1 MLVQAFGVDYP
12 FNPFMKFRLPPR
24 RDIFAMLISGA
35 VAAAS
40 ATAQAQAPSSE
51 QAANTALELMNSG
64 KLPEAAAAFEDVIKK
79 YPTSTL
85 IPDTQYRLANLYYI
99 MGEYDKCRSY
109 IDKITRPPSPEDIM
123 ELGFGLLPQMLAAK
137 ADKEKSDAARKTGYQ
152 NALKEYDA
160 FLQKYPNST
169 QVENIVYCRAL
180 AYFQISQYDKASET
194 LRDNLK
200 AFPKSETIHESQ
212 MLLAISEMTRGCL
225 LAQDTPGETNAK
237 ADAAFTEGEHL
248 LADIITRRPD
258 LGIVNDAQLHL
269 GELYANRALFAP
281 KEAQDALIEKSLAA
295 YRNLMP
301 KDSVLSAQEER
312 IKRLRDRRLAAL
324 QAKNIP
330 QMKALDGMVD
340 HEVEK
345 LAALKSKGDLSLTA
359 QIKVGQLFLQKGACD
374 EARLVFREM
383 QPYAQADDQKKTL
396 QYYLT
401 LSYAQQAPKLPVET
415 RPAFLQKAVAA
426 YDTFQQSYKGDEMA
440 ENLPFTIGSL
450 FLSTNP
456 SKALEYYQDQIKIY
470 PKGRLT
476 TDTLLMQARAL
487 VALKQFDKAL
497 ATFQNFLK
505 ENPKREVAADAQL
518 GVADI
523 LRENGRVDEALGE
536 YTKIAATYKGLPQ
549 AEIAAFFVPK
559 LQLDKGVNDAAITG
573 FTEFL
578 KNFPKSEQGSM
589 AKYSLAQ
596 AYGRKAD
603 LANAMRLF
611 KEVASEYP
619 KSEAA
624 PYAYFEQL
632 ALLQGADKAEA
643 RTALMREFLQHYPES
658 DKVYYAYNSLA
669 QDRMAAKQPTEAIAL
684 YSEMAQKHPSDPLSA
699 LALFNVTALWTQQA
713 NALGQFY
720 GLNEAQRAEWTKA
733 IENSMAAAE
742 KLITSF
748 PENEQLPNALQYV
761 VLNQKLL
768 ASAKLKTDD
777 DIATYFKTQADK
789 FNDKPQVRSKIL
801 FTLASL
807 TYEKDKAKALEQ
819 MKAAYSP
826 TLVYAPAD
834 LDLYGN
840 ALINTGSLPDAAAV
854 FKKLASDY
862 PVPDPAHPET
872 APAQIQQAQGI
883 ALFGQAKVLQKQGN
897 TADAAEKFET
907 FKRLYPNFS
916 PAKVLEANYVI
927 ALAAHE
933 AKQDDKAGP
942 LLIQI
947 FRTPAAAI
955 DLRANAMLLHAKIQE
970 EKNELAP
977 AIDENLKI
985 AMFFDSVPAVAAEG
999 LWRGAQLLEK
1009 QAANLPQSSLNPKDP
1024 TKPGQLQKALKAYK
1038 DLVGKYP
1045 DSPHIA
1051 EAKGRI
1057 SALEPK

>member
-1 MLVQAFGVDYP
+1 
-12 FNPFMKFRLPPR
+12 MKFRLPPR
-24 RDIFAMLISGA
+24 RDLFAMLVSGA
-35 VAAAS
+35 MIASSAAL
-40 ATAQAQAPSSE
+40 QAQAPTSE
-51 QAANTALELMNSG
+51 AAANAAQELMNSG

-85 IPDTQYRLANLYYI
+85 VPDTQYRLANLYNI
-99 MGEYDKCRSY
+99 LGEYDKCRSL
-109 IDKITRPPSPEDIM
+109 IDKITRPPSPDDIV

-137 ADKEKSDAARKTGYQ
+137 AEKEKTDAARKAGYES
-152 NALKEYDA
+152 ALKEYDA
-160 FLQKYPNST
+160 FLQKYPAST
-169 QVENIVYCRAL
+169 QVENIVYSRAL
-180 AYFQISQYDKASET
+180 AYFQIAQYDKASET

-225 LAQDTPGETNAK
+225 LAQATPGEANPQ
-237 ADAAFTEGEHL
+237 ADTAFTEGERL

-281 KEAQDALIEKSLAA
+281 TEAQAALFEKALHA

-301 KDSVLSAQEER
+301 KEAVLAAQEER
-312 IKRLRDRRLAAL
+312 VKRLRDRRLAAL
-324 QAKNIP
+324 QAKNIA
-330 QMKALDGMVD
+330 QMKVLDGMAD

-345 LAALKSKGDLSLTA
+345 LAALKAKGDLSLTA
-359 QIKVGQLFLQKGACD
+359 QIKVGQLFLQNGACD

-383 QPYAQADDQKKTL
+383 QPFAQADDQKKTL

-401 LSYAQQAPKLPVET
+401 LSYAQQAPRLPAET
-415 RPAFLQKAVAA
+415 RPAFLQKAVAS
-426 YDTFQQSYKGDEMA
+426 YDTFQQAYKGDELA
-440 ENLPFTIGSL
+440 ENLPYTIGSL
-450 FLSTNP
+450 FLATNP
-456 SKALEYYQDQIKIY
+456 SKALHYYQEQIAIY

-476 TDTLLMQARAL
+476 TETLLMQARAL

-505 ENPKREVAADAQL
+505 ENPKRDVAAAAQL

-523 LRENGRVDEALGE
+523 LRENGRVDEALSE
-536 YTKIAATYKGLPQ
+536 YGKIATAYKGLPQ
-549 AEIAAFFVPK
+549 AEIASFFVPK
-559 LQLDKGVNDAAITG
+559 LQLDKGANELAING

-596 AYGRKAD
+596 GYGRKGD
-603 LANAMRLF
+603 PANAMRLF
-611 KEVASEYP
+611 KEVATDYP

-643 RTALMREFLQHYPES
+643 RTALMREFLQRYPES

-669 QDRMAAKQPTEAIAL
+669 QDQLAAKQTPEAITI
-684 YSEMAQKHPSDPLSA
+684 YNEMVHKHSSDPLAA
-699 LALFNVTALWTQQA
+699 LALFNLTALWTGQA
-713 NALGQFY
+713 NALGQYY
-720 GLNEAQRAEWTKA
+720 GLNDTQRAVWTSA
-733 IENSMAAAE
+733 IDNSMAAAE
-742 KLITSF
+742 KLIASF
-748 PENEQLPNALQYV
+748 PGNEQLPNVLQYV

-768 ASAKLKTDD
+768 ANAKLKTDD
-777 DIATYFKTQADK
+777 DITAYFKAQADK
-789 FNDKPQVRSKIL
+789 ASEPQTRSKIL
-801 FTLASL
+801 FTLASF
-807 TYEKDKAKALEQ
+807 TYEKDKEKALEQ
-819 MKAAYSP
+819 MKAAYNP
-826 TLVYAPAD
+826 GLLYAPAD
-834 LDLYGN
+834 LDLYAN
-840 ALINTGSLPDAAAV
+840 ALLDTGRLPDATAV
-854 FKKLASDY
+854 FNKLAADY
-862 PVPDPAHPET
+862 PLPDPAHPEK

-883 ALFGQAKVLQKQGN
+883 ALFGQAKVLQKQQN
-897 TADAAEKFET
+897 TAAAAEKFET

-916 PAKVLEANYVI
+916 PAKVLEANYGI

-970 EKNELAP
+970 DKNELAP

-985 AMFFDSVPAVAAEG
+985 ALFFDSVPAVAAEG

-1009 QAANLPQSSLNPKDP
+1009 QAANLPQTSQNPKDP
-1024 TKPGQLQKALKAYK
+1024 TKPAQLQKALKAYK
-1038 DLVGKYP
+1038 DLVSKYP
-1045 DSPHIA
+1045 TAPHVA
-1051 EAKGRI
+1051 EAKVRI